1 MIEADDAYTGTHSR
15 DVVELSLAVAEGLGL
30 DKTARRDVEF
40 AALLHDVGKVRMP
53 SEIISKPGPLTAE
66 ERAVMELHTIHGQ
79 QMLEQVGGLLGGV
92 GAVVRSCH
100 ERWDG
105 RGYPDGLVGEEI
117 PLIARIVACCDAFNA
132 MTTDRPYRKALPLGD
147 ALEELRRG
155 SGTQFDSAVV
165 AALQQ
170 VIAAGGL
177 LSSASRRGVE
187 QSGSS
192 PGS

>member
-1 MIEADDAYTGTHSR
+1 VR
-15 DVVELSLAVAEGLGL
+15 W
-30 DKTARRDVEF
+30 ARSF
-40 AALLHDVGKVRMP
+40 G
-53 SEIISKPGPLTAE
+53 
-66 ERAVMELHTIHGQ
+66 
-79 QMLEQVGGLLGGV
+79 
-92 GAVVRSCH
+92 SCH
-100 ERWDG
+100 ESWDG

-117 PLIARIVACCDAFNA
+117 PLIERIVACCDAFNA
-132 MTTDRPYRKALPLGD
+132 MTTDRPYRKAPLGD

-165 AALQQ
+165 AALEQ
-170 VIAAGGL
+170 VIAVGGL